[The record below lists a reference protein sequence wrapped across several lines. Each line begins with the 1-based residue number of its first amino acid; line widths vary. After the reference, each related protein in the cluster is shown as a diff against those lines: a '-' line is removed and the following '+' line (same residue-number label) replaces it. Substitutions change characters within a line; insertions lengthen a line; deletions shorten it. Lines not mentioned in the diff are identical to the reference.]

1 MVLIDH
7 ECLYFRINLLP
18 WKQRLGCS
26 QTILMKLYLKKKKKK
41 TLKLFLKKTKQSIQ
55 QVSLRGPGFFMV
67 GVVVSSQEG
76 AVLQKENRCHMMY
89 SVN

>member
-1 MVLIDH
+1 MSLFQD
-7 ECLYFRINLLP
+7 
-18 WKQRLGCS
+18 
-26 QTILMKLYLKKKKKK
+26 KLVTMETEAGLQSNHPDETLFKKKTK